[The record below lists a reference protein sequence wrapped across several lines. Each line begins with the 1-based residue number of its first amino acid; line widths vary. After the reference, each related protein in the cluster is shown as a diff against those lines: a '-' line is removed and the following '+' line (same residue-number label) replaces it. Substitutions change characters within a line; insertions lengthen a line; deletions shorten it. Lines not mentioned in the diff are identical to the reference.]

1 MFSFYLELNTR
12 FTILLL
18 LLLQHSALH
27 GIIRPGLTAQNEQLI
42 LCLVRSRV
50 RLEQSWLHLGLQR
63 QWTVQCGL
71 LGRGQPPGVLA
82 RRGRHLRPH
91 RHQESRQQG
100 YRLRG
105 EEEGNQGIVLVW
117 CDGDGWLNVCCQFI
131 GKYVMGDVLG
141 EGSYAKVKEAI
152 DSEALVG

>member
-1 MFSFYLELNTR
+1 MFSTSLYPAAISRYGKSVDFI
-12 FTILLL
+12 FGM
-18 LLLQHSALH
+18 S
-27 GIIRPGLTAQNEQLI
+27 
-42 LCLVRSRV
+42 RSRG
-50 RLEQSWLHLGLQR
+50 RLEQGGVCLRLQQQRAVQWL
-63 QWTVQCGL
+63 L
-71 LGRGQPPGVLA
+71 LAGRLRPGVLGGG
-82 RRGRHLRPH
+82 GRHLRPH